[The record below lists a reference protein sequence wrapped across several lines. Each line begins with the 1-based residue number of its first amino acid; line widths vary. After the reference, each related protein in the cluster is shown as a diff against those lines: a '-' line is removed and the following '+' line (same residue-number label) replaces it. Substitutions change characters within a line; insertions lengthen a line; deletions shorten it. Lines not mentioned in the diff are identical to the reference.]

1 MTIGMTAFEQ
11 SPLAQRVIAM
21 TSCQNYTLGG
31 QWSVVSGQWSVVSGQ
46 WSVVSVRDDKR
57 A

>member
-31 QWSVVSGQWSVVSGQ
+31 QWSVVSGQWSVVS
-46 WSVVSVRDDKR
+46 VREDKR